1 MTSSQSLQPHT
12 HSVHNTD
19 AHTHREVERANEEFF
34 NDPAAEHL
42 FNTPDVQETT
52 RLVAAAMLK
61 AVPFDKQ
68 KTVVMDFACGVGRP
82 ISDNDCAVSYISDDL
97 PTIRPGLISQQLAP
111 QAKSIIGVDISQRMV
126 DIYNNSAKEQNL
138 FPNEMKAV
146 RVDRL
151 VENETQLGGM
161 SFDVIVCASS
171 YHHLPS
177 IVEVTR
183 VLVSY
188 LKPGGS
194 LLVTDMAK
202 GEYPML
208 QAHHPVPHKS
218 GFDAEDMRA
227 AFEAAGLHSFSF
239 AEVATVEFAGHPVT
253 MFLAS
258 GEK

>member
-1 MTSSQSLQPHT
+1 MTSLQSVQPHT

-19 AHTHREVERANEEFF
+19 AHTHQEVERANEEFF
-34 NDPAAEHL
+34 NDPAAERL
-42 FNTPDVQETT
+42 FYTPEAQETA
-52 RLVAAAMLK
+52 RLVSAAMLK

-68 KTVVMDFACGVGRP
+68 KTVVMDFACGVG
-82 ISDNDCAVSYISDDL
+82 
-97 PTIRPGLISQQLAP
+97 LISQQLAP
-111 QAKSIIGVDISQRMV
+111 KAKSIIGVDISQRMV
-126 DIYNNSAKEQNL
+126 DIYNDRAKEQNL
-138 FPNEMKAV
+138 FPDERKAV

-151 VENETQLGGM
+151 VENETQLEGI

-171 YHHLPS
+171 YHHFPS
-177 IVEVTR
+177 IVDVTR

-194 LLVTDMAK
+194 LLVADMAK
-202 GEYPML
+202 SEYPML

-227 AFEAAGLHSFSF
+227 VFEAARLHSFSF
-239 AEVATVEFAGHPVT
+239 AEVATVEFTGHPVT

-258 GEK
+258 GKK

>member
-68 KTVVMDFACGVGRP
+68 KTVVMDFACGV
-82 ISDNDCAVSYISDDL
+82 
-97 PTIRPGLISQQLAP
+97 GLISQQLAP